1 MKIVKVILPIDTDK
15 TFDYYVPYGFEFE
28 IFRGDIVQVDFKNKK
43 YFGLVYELSD
53 SSEIKNL
60 KPVEKKIYE
69 LVISEKMF
77 TFMNWI
83 SQYYFVSKGLVVKNF
98 LPYQISYPRRYV
110 CISKEQRYTELY
122 YETLKRALPKS
133 DIEKLTKRKFED
145 LLRENIVKEELFPY
159 VEENYFPKSLTDE
172 QENAFLNL
180 KNSFDKKNFETF
192 LLFGQPA
199 TGKSEVYIKFLK
211 YVFEN
216 SRKQIL
222 VLLPEIGL
230 VEQTY
235 KIFSKLFGSIQIA
248 KIHSELS
255 KGEFNFLFEKIQSFE
270 KRIIIGTRSAIFLPY
285 KDIGAIVVDEE
296 QDISFKQYDMAPFYN
311 ARDCAVYLGKI
322 FSSPVLL
329 VSATP
334 SCETYNNVLNKKY
347 KLLKLENR
355 FLGTEKPEVNIVYNE
370 YDGRR
375 ISQSAL
381 DTISNSLDDGEQVI
395 VFLNRRGYLNL
406 YKCSDCGEYF
416 KCDNCSVSYS
426 FHKSKNRFI
435 CHYCLDEKPLDSKC
449 KKCGG
454 KLVPAG
460 VWGTEMVETIFKKI
474 YKDKKIERFDI
485 DSTSRKGERN
495 RIIENFMNRNIDI
508 LVGTQMVSKGYDVPN
523 VSTVLILNFDSTI
536 NLPDIRSFERFMQLL
551 VQTSGR
557 AGRREKRGKIVI
569 ETSIRNEQIF
579 EIIKDLNYQ
588 KFLEIEIQKRKEK
601 NFPPFRRIMKISH
614 KNKNREKA
622 WININRIHDLL
633 TKNNSF
639 KDVKIFP
646 PGFNFI
652 EKVKSYYRT
661 ELFIFYKKY
670 DNIKKLC
677 DKLENLDFE
686 FYIDNDSL

>member
-311 ARDCAVYLGKI
+311 ARDCA
-322 FSSPVLL
+322 
-329 VSATP
+329 
-334 SCETYNNVLNKKY
+334 
-347 KLLKLENR
+347 
-355 FLGTEKPEVNIVYNE
+355 
-370 YDGRR
+370 
-375 ISQSAL
+375 
-381 DTISNSLDDGEQVI
+381 
-395 VFLNRRGYLNL
+395 
-406 YKCSDCGEYF
+406 
-416 KCDNCSVSYS
+416 
-426 FHKSKNRFI
+426 
-435 CHYCLDEKPLDSKC
+435 
-449 KKCGG
+449 
-454 KLVPAG
+454 
-460 VWGTEMVETIFKKI
+460 
-474 YKDKKIERFDI
+474 
-485 DSTSRKGERN
+485 
-495 RIIENFMNRNIDI
+495 
-508 LVGTQMVSKGYDVPN
+508 
-523 VSTVLILNFDSTI
+523 
-536 NLPDIRSFERFMQLL
+536 
-551 VQTSGR
+551 
-557 AGRREKRGKIVI
+557 
-569 ETSIRNEQIF
+569 
-579 EIIKDLNYQ
+579 
-588 KFLEIEIQKRKEK
+588 
-601 NFPPFRRIMKISH
+601 
-614 KNKNREKA
+614 
-622 WININRIHDLL
+622 
-633 TKNNSF
+633 
-639 KDVKIFP
+639 
-646 PGFNFI
+646 
-652 EKVKSYYRT
+652 
-661 ELFIFYKKY
+661 
-670 DNIKKLC
+670 
-677 DKLENLDFE
+677 
-686 FYIDNDSL
+686 